1 MGLIDFSNET
11 PDLQLNMSAIHW
23 PNDKGPP
30 VDSPPSSSD
39 REKGKPDDPTG
50 RNNSIFDTYKGLF
63 EHLLL

>member
-23 PNDKGPP
+23 PNDRGPP
-30 VDSPPSSSD
+30 VDCD
-39 REKGKPDDPTG
+39 FDGEECRPDDPTG